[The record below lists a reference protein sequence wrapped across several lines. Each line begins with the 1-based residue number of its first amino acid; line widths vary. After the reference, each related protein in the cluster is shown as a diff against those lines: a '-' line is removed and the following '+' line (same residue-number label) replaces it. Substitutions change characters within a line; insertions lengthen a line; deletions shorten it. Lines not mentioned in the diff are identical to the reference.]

1 MQHSTG
7 SKKGGRERQ
16 PKPKRRS
23 WGPFERNNDLCLRDT
38 GKKVGVKNSLA
49 SPTSLCHTSYLLP
62 TAQIQQEAREYG
74 SHRCDPY
81 SWDSQDRACRWWKR
95 RDKQEAAGTE
105 VKCDCER
112 AKSSSTTVSQFSKL
126 MNQKIV
132 LYGYYWAAQ
141 KQIPQEIVGNEHSWR
156 RYCMRKVQR
165 RKKFKE

>member
-1 MQHSTG
+1 MTERLSTAEHRL
-7 SKKGGRERQ
+7 KGGRKGTTAKTQKKIMR
-16 PKPKRRS
+16 
-23 WGPFERNNDLCLRDT
+23 PFWKEQWPLFE
-38 GKKVGVKNSLA
+38 GHWEKVGVKNSLA

-62 TAQIQQEAREYG
+62 TAQIQQEARDYG

-81 SWDSQDRACRWWKR
+81 SWDSRDRACGWWKR
-95 RDKQEAAGTE
+95 RDKQE

-112 AKSSSTTVSQFSKL
+112 AKSSSTTVSHFSKL